1 MDKYAAQCLRRS
13 PKLSSRAAPPFWP
26 KPQKGAKTL
35 LFPGAKRATPYGV
48 PDGAELVEENTVL
61 LMQID
66 GGRCI
71 FTLSP
76 VAGTYF
82 RRRPAYLHQ
91 IMPRQNAPSLSR
103 SDRMQKLRAGQP
115 KTITKGKRGVE
126 IAERQFRLPRSHKQ
140 DKSAFSP
147 LLCAYKRGWPA
158 GDKLPTGKNPRRPN
172 AGLRFGRCSASEI
185 GFFLAGLPAEGCRRL
200 AGS

>member
-1 MDKYAAQCLRRS
+1 MSWGQTDDFIFSLDTLFKKIFNLCYLFTYCDKYLPARLICGLICGAVPTALTKTFFPRRT
-13 PKLSSRAAPPFWP
+13 PFWP

-48 PDGAELVEENTVL
+48 PDGAEPVGENTVL
-61 LMQID
+61 LIQID
-66 GGRCI
+66 GGRRI

-91 IMPRQNAPSLSR
+91 IVSRQNAPSLSR
-103 SDRMQKLRAGQP
+103 SDRMQKLKAGQP

-147 LLCAYKRGWPA
+147 LLC
-158 GDKLPTGKNPRRPN
+158 
-172 AGLRFGRCSASEI
+172 
-185 GFFLAGLPAEGCRRL
+185 
-200 AGS
+200 